1 MRVATGQKATVALVL
16 AGLAVLVIAGRV
28 LPRPPSER
36 QHVAAGPTTSATTP
50 TALAVR
56 LPDMVG
62 RTLNQAQQQ
71 LRTADLQG
79 LASDH
84 DPQTP
89 DALVVAQE
97 PPAGTRIPPGSVVGF
112 RTRTDLQP
120 NGATRR
126 LALGRGPATTRYP
139 IIALDPT
146 SHELTVVVRVPP
158 NTDIEVWLQPVP
170 GEHLHVVA
178 STRRDTTCQP
188 LDRQVSCWVS
198 IGALVNEPSGAWT
211 THVIKHSSLPAN
223 VEVMV
228 TFAPP

>member
-1 MRVATGQKATVALVL
+1 MRVATSRTLTVALVL

-28 LPRPPSER
+28 LPRPPSGR
-36 QHVAAGPTTSATTP
+36 QHAAASPTSTPAP
-50 TALAVR
+50 TAPAVR
-56 LPDMVG
+56 LPDLAG
-62 RTLNQAQQQ
+62 RTLSQAQQQ

-79 LASDH
+79 LASPH

-97 PPAGTRIPPGSVVGF
+97 PPAGTRIPPGSVVGL

-120 NGATRR
+120 NDRTRR
-126 LALGRGPATTRYP
+126 LALRRGPATTRYP

-146 SHELTVVVRVPP
+146 NHELTVVVRVPP
-158 NTDIEVWLQPVP
+158 NTDIEVWLEPVP
-170 GEHLHVVA
+170 GDHLHVVA

-211 THVIKHSSLPAN
+211 THVVKRSAPPAY
-223 VEVMV
+223 VEITV